1 MRWGKKCIFFQEL
14 PIISSSVYTGNC
26 YYQSCLQVVNQ
37 LLQKYGDWR
46 FIFVDTNEY
55 FFVFLLQT
63 QFDITVASEIMAILA
78 LTTDLQDMRTRF
90 ASYTFMFSCHVP
102 FSQTTGNHV
111 KPTAAS
117 LSFIYKTTPWNIKV
131 LSEKDRTNPQ
141 WYSHVH
147 KKCWE
152 RMKFLRGGWV
162 GRSDYDRETRTTA
175 HFTNHMTFIS
185 PRP

>member
-1 MRWGKKCIFFQEL
+1 MFPGINYFYFEVRKEMYIFSGFTHNFKQCVYWYL
-14 PIISSSVYTGNC
+14 LLSIMSSGS
-26 YYQSCLQVVNQ
+26 QSIDA
-37 LLQKYGDWR
+37 KIWRR
-46 FIFVDTNEY
+46 FISVDTNEY

-117 LSFIYKTTPWNIKV
+117 LSFSFIHKTTP
-131 LSEKDRTNPQ
+131 
-141 WYSHVH
+141 
-147 KKCWE
+147 
-152 RMKFLRGGWV
+152 
-162 GRSDYDRETRTTA
+162 
-175 HFTNHMTFIS
+175 
-185 PRP
+185 

>member
-1 MRWGKKCIFFQEL
+1 MSW
-14 PIISSSVYTGNC
+14 SS
-26 YYQSCLQVVNQ
+26 QSIAA
-37 LLQKYGDWR
+37 KIWRR
-46 FIFVDTNEY
+46 FISVDTNEY

-111 KPTAAS
+111 KPNAAS
-117 LSFIYKTTPWNIKV
+117 LHELYSQNNSMKHIQSWVKKTGLIHNDTV
-131 LSEKDRTNPQ
+131 TFT
-141 WYSHVH
+141 
-147 KKCWE
+147 KKCRE